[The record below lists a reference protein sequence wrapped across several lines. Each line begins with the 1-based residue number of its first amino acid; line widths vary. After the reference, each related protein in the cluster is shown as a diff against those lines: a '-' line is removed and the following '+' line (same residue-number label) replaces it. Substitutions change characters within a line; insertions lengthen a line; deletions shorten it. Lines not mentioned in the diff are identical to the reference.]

1 MPPYVCLMCRVM
13 KALVILPMK
22 PLNSMPISSFF
33 TVPYGY
39 RMSMG
44 ISTNTGPGTCRI
56 DVNGT
61 ALAVMILGVGVG
73 TPERAAWKA
82 ARRVGARSSRLPTE
96 ALYLHKE
103 RRMES

>member
-1 MPPYVCLMCRVM
+1 MAWLPISSSGLFACLTNLAAAATQAEDGWGMSTGSGGRSGDVATPPYVCLMCRVI

-56 DVNGT
+56 DVNGNT
-61 ALAVMILGVGVG
+61 
-73 TPERAAWKA
+73 
-82 ARRVGARSSRLPTE
+82 
-96 ALYLHKE
+96 
-103 RRMES
+103 